1 MKKRL
6 IALVLLVVLALGVFT
21 ACGNKS
27 GAITAEQAMAAAFQD
42 AGVSADDASNV
53 HVHVMDKDGIPC
65 YSIHFSAGGKEHSV
79 LISAADGSVVGYGH

>member
-6 IALVLLVVLALGVFT
+6 ISFILIMVLALGIFT

-27 GAITAEQAMAAAFQD
+27 GAITAEQAQAAAFAD
-42 AGVSADDASNV
+42 AGVSAKDASDV

-65 YSIHFSAGGKEHSV
+65 YSIHFSAGGKEYSV